1 MYKTYLKSMLYIV
14 SGILLGYVSSQA
26 IYNFVEKVTKTRNTK
41 SYIYSLLTIIF
52 YGIAI
57 ITLRKY
63 MNNKYTS
70 GINTFLIMHLIA
82 YTNFIFGMRI
92 K

>member
-1 MYKTYLKSMLYIV
+1 MLYII
-14 SGILLGYVSSQA
+14 SGILLGYVSSQT
-26 IYNFVEKVTKTRNTK
+26 IGYLVEKVTKTRNTK
-41 SYIYSLLTIIF
+41 SYIFTLLTIIF

-57 ITLRKY
+57 ITLRNY
-63 MNNKYTS
+63 INSKYTS
-70 GINTFLIMHLIA
+70 GINTFLIMHLIT